1 MLIYLDNAATT
12 FPKPE
17 EVYRA
22 MDIANRN
29 MSVNAGRGAYAL
41 AREASEL
48 ISETKQLIGSL
59 VNATA
64 EMPIVFTPSITIAI
78 NQVLRGIRYRKGA
91 NVYISIYEHNAVART
106 IYDVSMDNEIKVHF
120 LPVLDNSLE
129 IDLEKTKAA
138 FAINKPDVI
147 ICTHVSNVTGYI
159 LPVEEI
165 FRLGKRYNSI
175 NIIDTAQSMG
185 LLEIDCEKLQAD
197 FIAFAGH
204 KTLYGPLGIG
214 GYISTTNYS
223 LNTILTGGTGSDSL
237 NLEMPSNGEIRYE
250 PGSPNIVAIAGLN
263 AALKAIDTQNL
274 YKVEK
279 ELTAYLVDSLKD
291 INGIK
296 LYIPS
301 EKNHISVVSFSFS
314 SMDSDVA
321 GEIFD
326 EDFGIAV
333 RTGYHCAPYIHK
345 YLGDKESMGTV
356 RIGLGQF
363 NTKDDIDCLIE
374 AIMEMR

>member
-1 MLIYLDNAATT
+1 
-12 FPKPE
+12 
-17 EVYRA
+17 
-22 MDIANRN
+22 
-29 MSVNAGRGAYAL
+29 
-41 AREASEL
+41 
-48 ISETKQLIGSL
+48 
-59 VNATA
+59 
-64 EMPIVFTPSITIAI
+64 MPIVFTPSITIAI

-106 IYDVSMDNEIKVHF
+106 IYDVSKDNEIKVHF

-185 LLEIDCEKLQAD
+185 LLEIDCRKMQAD
-197 FIAFAGH
+197 FITFAGH

-214 GYISTTNYS
+214 GYINTTNYP
-223 LNTILTGGTGSDSL
+223 LNTTLTGGTGSDSL

-279 ELTAYLVDSLKD
+279 ELTAYLVDSLKN

-296 LYIPS
+296 LYVPS
-301 EKNHISVVSFSFS
+301 DKSHISVVSFSFS

-321 GEIFD
+321 GEILD

-345 YLGDKESMGTV
+345 YLGDIECMGTV
-356 RIGLGQF
+356 RVGLGQF
-363 NTKDDIDCLIE
+363 NTYEQIDQLIE
-374 AIMEMR
+374 AVKEIG

>member
-1 MLIYLDNAATT
+1 MIYLDNAATT

-22 MDIANRN
+22 MDFTNRN
-29 MSVNAGRGAYAL
+29 MSVNAGRGAYSL

-48 ISETKQLIGSL
+48 ISETKQLIRAL
-59 VNATA
+59 VSATV

-106 IYDVSMDNEIKVHF
+106 IHAVSKDNEIKVHF
-120 LPVLDNSLE
+120 LPVLGNSLE
-129 IDLEKTKAA
+129 IDIEKTKAA
-138 FAINKPDVI
+138 FAVNKPDVI

-185 LLEIDCEKLQAD
+185 LLEVDCRKIQAD
-197 FIAFAGH
+197 FITFAGH
-204 KTLYGPLGIG
+204 KALYGPLGIG
-214 GYISTTNYS
+214 GYINTTNYS
-223 LNTILTGGTGSDSL
+223 LNTTLTGGTGSDSL
-237 NLEMPSNGEIRYE
+237 NLEMPSNKESRYE

-263 AALKAIDTQNL
+263 AALKAINTQKL
-274 YKVEK
+274 YEVET
-279 ELTAYLVDSLKD
+279 ELTTYLVHRLKD

-296 LYIPS
+296 LYAPN

-314 SMDSDVA
+314 SMNSDVA
-321 GEIFD
+321 GEILD

-345 YLGDKESMGTV
+345 YLGDIESMGTV

-363 NTKDDIDCLIE
+363 NTKDDIDSLIE

>member
-22 MDIANRN
+22 MDLANRN

-106 IYDVSMDNEIKVHF
+106 IYDVSKDNEIKVHF

-185 LLEIDCEKLQAD
+185 LLEIDCRKMQAD
-197 FIAFAGH
+197 FITFAGH

-214 GYISTTNYS
+214 GYINTTNYS
-223 LNTILTGGTGSDSL
+223 LNTTLTGGTGSDSL

-279 ELTAYLVDSLKD
+279 ELTAYLVDSLKN

-296 LYIPS
+296 LYVPS
-301 EKNHISVVSFSFS
+301 DKSHISVVSFSFS

-321 GEIFD
+321 GEILD

-345 YLGDKESMGTV
+345 YLGDIECMGTV
-356 RIGLGQF
+356 RVGLGQF
-363 NTKDDIDCLIE
+363 NTYEQIDQLIE
-374 AIMEMR
+374 AVKEIG